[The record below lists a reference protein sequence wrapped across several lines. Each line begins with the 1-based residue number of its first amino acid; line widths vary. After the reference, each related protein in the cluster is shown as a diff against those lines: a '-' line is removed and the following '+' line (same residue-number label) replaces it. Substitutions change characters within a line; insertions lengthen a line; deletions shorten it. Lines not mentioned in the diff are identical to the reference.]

1 MVKRKLAKDEVDLIE
16 FFQIIWVKKHIIIIS
31 IIFGLLIVFLIQSF
45 KKPSKIVSRTKVIPI
60 SIYVSSEFQM
70 YNSVL
75 KNLEANN
82 LFFLPDYMQSN
93 ENFESRD
100 EEGAIEFKKKQ
111 RKKIENVE
119 INNITKQILFEMF
132 IEIFEQRVI
141 LRNIIK
147 KFNFIKKEDYT
158 NKEAYEIAIDKTLSE
173 IRLLNTNDLASQ
185 TEFKSNVI
193 IELESYNLDEWE
205 SFLIF
210 VEKEINQRVQIKL
223 SKMFEKYL
231 DYVKMLERFSLEDI
245 ESRLTMVT
253 DDNEKLYIIKSIDQ
267 LKNSKYSQ
275 RLVELYNSSPISK
288 KDKFIAAKISIDT
301 TTYELNTDKNS
312 LKNLYSLSAI
322 LGGILGIFFVVIA
335 NGLQKR
341 SKKIIS

>member
-1 MVKRKLAKDEVDLIE
+1 MVNRKLAKDEVDLIE

-75 KNLEANN
+75 KNLEAK
-82 LFFLPDYMQSN
+82 FFPPDYMQSN

-100 EEGAIEFKKKQ
+100 EEGAIEFKRKQ
-111 RKKIENVE
+111 RKNIENVE

-193 IELESYNLDEWE
+193 IELESYNVDEWE

-231 DYVKMLERFSLEDI
+231 DYVKMLERFSLEDL

-267 LKNSKYSQ
+267 LKNSNYSQ

-301 TTYELNTDKNS
+301 ATYELNTDKNS
-312 LKNLYSLSAI
+312 LKTLYSLSAI